1 MWNGCWKKPKNNA
14 GAIMAAALFFERI
27 EAMRHFYHL
36 THDDRIKI
44 EALLKEKHTPKEIA
58 NNIGCHISTIY
69 REDVYKRQ
77 AGKHWRRMLFLKVW
91 SAKPK
96 RT

>member
-44 EALLKEKHTPKEIA
+44 EALLKEKHTGMNTAILTGQQKNGTVQI
-58 NNIGCHISTIY
+58 
-69 REDVYKRQ
+69 
-77 AGKHWRRMLFLKVW
+77 
-91 SAKPK
+91 
-96 RT
+96 

>member
-1 MWNGCWKKPKNNA
+1 
-14 GAIMAAALFFERI
+14 
-27 EAMRHFYHL
+27 MRHFYHL

-69 REDVYKRQ
+69 RELKR
-77 AGKHWRRMLFLKVW
+77 GR
-91 SAKPK
+91 
-96 RT
+96 

>member
-1 MWNGCWKKPKNNA
+1 MVVGRNRKNNA

-69 REDVYKRQ
+69 RELKQQ
-77 AGKHWRRMLFLKVW
+77 AGMNTEILTGQQKNGTVQI
-91 SAKPK
+91 
-96 RT
+96 